1 MNENF
6 TRLSADSGS
15 QPVTVPLAA
24 NRAMA
29 DQPVVAPP
37 TPNPDATPGVRSG
50 VRVNSDSLTL
60 RSYRTR
66 AEIDAIRQALELTGW
81 IRKRAARILAISYR
95 SLLYKIERYKITPPA
110 NTEAPE
116 LMSQNPGQDWR
127 VG

>member
-6 TRLSADSGS
+6 TRLRADASG
-15 QPVTVPLAA
+15 QPVTVPPAA
-24 NRAMA
+24 NRPMA
-29 DQPVVAPP
+29 DQPIVAPP
-37 TPNPDATPGVRSG
+37 IPGDDATQGLRSG
-50 VRVNSDSLTL
+50 IRVSSDSLTL
-60 RSYRTR
+60 RSHRTR
-66 AEIDAIRQALELTGW
+66 AEIEAIRQALELTGW